1 MVSRQVLFGVF
12 QMNAKALNEIS
23 PPQISELRVGLFPLL
38 EVCPVAGSNPED
50 CPFHLVRKMDP
61 AQRLQW
67 FHALGEDGLGYLA
80 AYHHVCLN
88 SKLALKAVTTY

>member
-1 MVSRQVLFGVF
+1 
-12 QMNAKALNEIS
+12 
-23 PPQISELRVGLFPLL
+23 
-38 EVCPVAGSNPED
+38 
-50 CPFHLVRKMDP
+50 MDP